1 MWATAVLASAL
12 VRPAVLL
19 TAAVPGGYGGGDGE
33 GGGGEG
39 EGGGGEGEGGGARG
53 GGGGGEGEG
62 EGEGG
67 VGVVHETYKKG
78 APAVA
83 GKLAHPPQPP
93 PLKRTTEAPTHPLGQ
108 ALGGWVPVKVSE
120 VVTELDKVP
129 PLQVK
134 EYCIIQ
140 PPG

>member
-1 MWATAVLASAL
+1 VKVYAPSMAH
-12 VRPAVLL
+12 
-19 TAAVPGGYGGGDGE
+19 GGAGGGEGGREGGGDGE

-39 EGGGGEGEGGGARG
+39 
-53 GGGGGEGEG
+53 GGGEGEG
-62 EGEGG
+62 EGEG
-67 VGVVHETYKKG
+67 GVVHETYKKG

-108 ALGGWVPVKVSE
+108 ALGGWVPVKVAE

>member
-1 MWATAVLASAL
+1 MGGAVE
-12 VRPAVLL
+12 
-19 TAAVPGGYGGGDGE
+19 GEGGGGNGGGGSEGE

-39 EGGGGEGEGGGARG
+39 EGGGGEGK
-53 GGGGGEGEG
+53 
-62 EGEGG
+62 GEGG

>member
-1 MWATAVLASAL
+1 MTRAPPT
-12 VRPAVLL
+12 RHQ
-19 TAAVPGGYGGGDGE
+19 GGGGSGEGEGEGGSEGGE

-39 EGGGGEGEGGGARG
+39 GGGEGGG
-53 GGGGGEGEG
+53 GEG

-67 VGVVHETYKKG
+67 VGVVQETYKKG

>member
-1 MWATAVLASAL
+1 MHGLNHEKLLHAAVGVNVEVPETP
-12 VRPAVLL
+12 VRKPAVPQL
-19 TAAVPGGYGGGDGE
+19 
-33 GGGGEG
+33 EG
-39 EGGGGEGEGGGARG
+39 EGGGGEGEGG
-53 GGGGGEGEG
+53 
-62 EGEGG
+62 
-67 VGVVHETYKKG
+67 VGVVQETYKKG

-120 VVTELDKVP
+120 VVTEFDKVP